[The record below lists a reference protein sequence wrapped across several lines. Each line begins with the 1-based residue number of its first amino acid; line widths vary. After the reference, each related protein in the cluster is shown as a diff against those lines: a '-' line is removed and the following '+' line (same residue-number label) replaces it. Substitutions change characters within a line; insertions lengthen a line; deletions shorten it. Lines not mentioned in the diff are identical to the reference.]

1 MSPGASDSLE
11 RMTPTE
17 LGGLVR
23 RLLGKVER
31 WRAENEKV
39 GAAWVGLR
47 VENQTLKDEIARL
60 KHLPPRPPLKPSGME
75 KATDRPEG
83 GAERDEDGASKR
95 RRGPGV
101 LRLSIDRTETLSV
114 EAPAGSRHKGF
125 EDIIVQDLMLKAETT
140 RYRRE
145 RWETPEGER
154 LIALLPAG
162 IVGGCGP
169 HLHRLVLMLHFQG
182 QMTCERI
189 VALLTGLGLAIS
201 KRQVVRLV
209 TAKLD
214 SFRAEDEAV
223 LRAGLAG
230 APFVTVDD
238 TGARHAGKAC
248 FTTHIGSDRF
258 TAFRTGPGKSRLA
271 FLNRLLGGTARYVIN
286 AAAIAYMR
294 NADLP
299 QDVIDRLAGHAS
311 LIFGSREEWMDHL
324 RALGLA
330 DLRVTPD
337 PVRAASEAGLWCAI
351 EAAGLI
357 GQTVIVSD
365 DAGQFRVGDHALCW
379 VHAERLVHKL
389 VPANDKQ
396 RNAVAVAKRMIWW
409 FYRRLKAYKLA
420 PGAQQASLL
429 RSQFDRIFK
438 RRTGYATLDRLSK
451 RLLGRKDEL
460 LRVLE
465 RPEIPLNTNASEND
479 IRAFVTKRKISGGTV
494 SENGR
499 QARDAMLGLAKTCMK
514 LKIPFFDYIA
524 RRPPGHSRPRHP
536 PSRTPRQPRPSL
548 NPSPGICPGYRHHT
562 GYHRATIDKGGP
574 RAVSFGRG
582 QREGPARGSQSGARV
597 SRRRP
602 TPLAGC

>member
-1 MSPGASDSLE
+1 MSPGSIDSLE
-11 RMTPTE
+11 RMTPAE
-17 LGGLVR
+17 LIGLVR
-23 RLLGKVER
+23 RLLGEVER
-31 WRAENEKV
+31 LRAENEKV
-39 GAAWVGLR
+39 SAAFAGLR
-47 VENQTLKDEIARL
+47 VEYQKLKDEIARL
-60 KHLPPRPPLKPSGME
+60 KGLPPRPPHRPSGME
-75 KATDRPEG
+75 KATEGPEP
-83 GAERDEDGASKR
+83 GAEDEKDGASKR

-101 LRLSIDRTETLSV
+101 SKLSIDRTETLSV
-114 EAPAGSRHKGF
+114 EAPAGSHHKGF
-125 EDIIVQDLMLKAETT
+125 EEIIVQDLMLKAETT

-145 RWETPEGER
+145 RWETRDGKR
-154 LIALLPAG
+154 LIAPLPAG

-201 KRQVVRLV
+201 KRQVVRLM
-209 TAKLD
+209 TAKLE

-238 TGARHAGKAC
+238 TGARHAGKTC

-258 TAFRTGPGKSRLA
+258 AAFRTGPGKSRLS
-271 FLNRLLGGTARYVIN
+271 FLGRLLGGAARYVIN

-294 NADLP
+294 GADLP

-311 LIFGSREEWMDHL
+311 LVFGSREEWLEHL

-337 PVRAASEAGLWCAI
+337 PVRATSEAALWGAI
-351 EAAGLI
+351 EAEGLL
-357 GQTVIVSD
+357 GQAVIVSD

-389 VPANDKQ
+389 VPANDRQ
-396 RNAVAVAKRMIWW
+396 SNAVEVAKRTIWW
-409 FYRRLKAYKLA
+409 FYRRLKEYKLA
-420 PGAQQASLL
+420 PSAQQASLL
-429 RSQFDRIFK
+429 RAQFDRIFK
-438 RRTGYATLDRLSK
+438 RRTGYATLDRLLK

-494 SENGR
+494 SEKGR
-499 QARDAMLGLAKTCMK
+499 QARDVMLGLAKTCMK
-514 LKIPFFDYIA
+514 LKIPFFDY
-524 RRPPGHSRPRHP
+524 
-536 PSRTPRQPRPSL
+536 L
-548 NPSPGICPGYRHHT
+548 
-562 GYHRATIDKGGP
+562 
-574 RAVSFGRG
+574 
-582 QREGPARGSQSGARV
+582 GARLGIPGPDIPNLATLV
-597 SRRRP
+597 SP
-602 TPLAGC
+602 VPS

>member
-1 MSPGASDSLE
+1 MTLGMSPSGSDWLE
-11 RMTPTE
+11 RMTPAE
-17 LGGLVR
+17 LIGLVR
-23 RLLGKVER
+23 RLMGEVARLQAEVER
-31 WRAENEKV
+31 VNGV
-39 GAAWVGLR
+39 AAGLR

-60 KHLPPRPPLKPSGME
+60 KHLPPRPPQKPCGME

-83 GAERDEDGASKR
+83 GAESDEDGASKR

-101 LRLSIDRTETLSV
+101 SRLSIDRTETLSV
-114 EAPAGSRHKGF
+114 EAPGGSRHKGF
-125 EDIIVQDLMLKAETT
+125 EDIIVQDLVLKAETT
-140 RYRRE
+140 RYRGE
-145 RWETPEGER
+145 RWETPDGER
-154 LIALLPAG
+154 LIAPLPAG

-169 HLHRLVLMLHFQG
+169 HLHRLVLALHFQG
-182 QMTCERI
+182 QMTCDRI

-209 TAKLD
+209 TAELE

-238 TGARHAGKAC
+238 TGARHAGKTC

-271 FLNRLLGGTARYVIN
+271 FLSRLLGGAARYVIN
-286 AAAIAYMR
+286 GAAIAYMR
-294 NADLP
+294 GADLP

-311 LIFGSREEWMDHL
+311 LVFRTREEWMGHL

-330 DLRVTPD
+330 DRRVTPD
-337 PVRAASEAGLWCAI
+337 PVRAASEAALWGAI
-351 EAAGLI
+351 EAEGLL
-357 GQTVIVSD
+357 GQAVIVSD

-396 RNAVAVAKRMIWW
+396 SNAVEVARRMIWW
-409 FYRRLKAYKLA
+409 FYPRLKEYKLA
-420 PGAQQASLL
+420 PSAEQASLL
-429 RSQFDRIFK
+429 RAQFDRIFN
-438 RRTGYATLDRLSK
+438 RRTGYATLDRLLK

-494 SENGR
+494 SDKGR
-499 QARDAMLGLAKTCMK
+499 QARDVMLGLAKTCMK
-514 LKIPFFDYIA
+514 LKIPFFDYLGHRLGI
-524 RRPPGHSRPRHP
+524 PGPEIPHLATLVSPA
-536 PSRTPRQPRPSL
+536 PS
-548 NPSPGICPGYRHHT
+548 
-562 GYHRATIDKGGP
+562 
-574 RAVSFGRG
+574 
-582 QREGPARGSQSGARV
+582 
-597 SRRRP
+597 
-602 TPLAGC
+602 

>member
-1 MSPGASDSLE
+1 MSPGSIDSLE
-11 RMTPTE
+11 RMTPAE
-17 LGGLVR
+17 LIGLVR
-23 RLLGKVER
+23 RLIAEMGRV
-31 WRAENEKV
+31 RAENEKLSE
-39 GAAWVGLR
+39 ALARLR

-60 KHLPPRPPLKPSGME
+60 KNLPPRPPHKPSGME
-75 KATDRPEG
+75 KATERPEG
-83 GAERDEDGASKR
+83 GATDEDGATKR

-101 LRLSIDRTETLSV
+101 SKLSIAREVTLTV
-114 EAPAGSRHKGF
+114 EAPQGSRFKGYQ
-125 EDIIVQDLMLKAETT
+125 EITVQDLAVKAEATL
-140 RYRRE
+140 YRRE
-145 RWETPEGER
+145 RWQTPDGKT
-154 LIALLPAG
+154 LIAPLDAG

-169 HLHRLVLMLHFQG
+169 HLHRFVLALHVQG
-182 QMTCERI
+182 QMSCERI
-189 VALLTGLGLAIS
+189 VELLTGLGLAIS
-201 KRQVVRLV
+201 KRQVARLL
-209 TAKLD
+209 TAKLER
-214 SFRAEDEAV
+214 FRAEDEAV

-238 TGARHAGKAC
+238 TGARHAGKTC

-271 FLNRLLGGTARYVIN
+271 FLSRLLGGAARYVIN
-286 AAAIAYMR
+286 AAAIAYLR
-294 NADLP
+294 GADLP
-299 QDVIDRLAGHAS
+299 QDVIDKLAGHSS
-311 LIFGSREEWMDHL
+311 LIFPSREEWMDHL

-337 PVRAASEAGLWCAI
+337 PVRAASEAGLWGAI
-351 EAAGLI
+351 EAEGLL
-357 GQTVIVSD
+357 GQAVIVSD

-409 FYRRLKAYKLA
+409 FYRRLKEYKLA
-420 PGAQQASLL
+420 PSAEQASLL

-451 RLLGRKDEL
+451 RLLARKDEL

-494 SENGR
+494 SEKGR

-514 LKIPFFDYIA
+514 LKIPFFDYLGA
-524 RRPPGHSRPRHP
+524 R
-536 PSRTPRQPRPSL
+536 L
-548 NPSPGICPGYRHHT
+548 GIP
-562 GYHRATIDKGGP
+562 
-574 RAVSFGRG
+574 
-582 QREGPARGSQSGARV
+582 GPAIPHLATLV
-597 SRRRP
+597 SP
-602 TPLAGC
+602 APS

>member
-17 LGGLVR
+17 LVGLVR
-23 RLLGKVER
+23 RLLGEVER
-31 WRAENEKV
+31 LRAQNEKL
-39 GAAWVGLR
+39 GAALVGLR

-299 QDVIDRLAGHAS
+299 HDVIDRLAGHAS

-337 PVRAASEAGLWCAI
+337 PVRAASEAGLWGAI

-514 LKIPFFDYIA
+514 LKIPFFDYLGA
-524 RRPPGHSRPRHP
+524 R
-536 PSRTPRQPRPSL
+536 L
-548 NPSPGICPGYRHHT
+548 GIP
-562 GYHRATIDKGGP
+562 
-574 RAVSFGRG
+574 
-582 QREGPARGSQSGARV
+582 GPAIPHLETLV
-597 SRRRP
+597 SPAP
-602 TPLAGC
+602 T